1 MNVRWG
7 IFISKTGFWLALEI
21 WLNLI
26 GLDNEADYGE
36 FMIDQ
41 EIALAKK
48 SDRTVKVCQHM
59 PPFCHKIN
67 DFCPAHIIMQS
78 QSNIGPD
85 LHIYLMTFLQRCK
98 RLKNPCAKV
107 FIIFSNR

>member
-1 MNVRWG
+1 MNFRWG
-7 IFISKTGFWLALEI
+7 TFISKAGFWLALEI

-36 FMIDQ
+36 FMLDQ
-41 EIALAKK
+41 EMELARN
-48 SDRTVKVCQHM
+48 SDRTVKVCKHM
-59 PPFCHKIN
+59 PGFCHKIN
-67 DFCPAHIIMQS
+67 DFCPAHFMLHGQRDIEP
-78 QSNIGPD
+78 NI
-85 LHIYLMTFLQRCK
+85 HIYFTTFLKRCK